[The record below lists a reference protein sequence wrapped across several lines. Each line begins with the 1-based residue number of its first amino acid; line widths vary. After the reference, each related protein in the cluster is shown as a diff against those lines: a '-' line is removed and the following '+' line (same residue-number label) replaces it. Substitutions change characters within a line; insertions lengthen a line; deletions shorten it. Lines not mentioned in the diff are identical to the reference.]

1 MTFQQKGPWSKKTYV
16 SWISNAILCDIWKK
30 LPIPAHYF
38 SFFHLEWHQWP
49 PLKILRCVA
58 LAFNPYRFVRFHGQY
73 NLASTIW
80 RSSRIWLKNMS
91 LLACGWFHAEYFQL
105 SPWFKNPPKIGQ
117 AFSEFSWRGRPFQ
130 GLELVVKLGF
140 TFTAVMLTLVAS
152 LVWKKKEK
160 TLTHLTWLI
169 HTSVLPS
176 NWNLGKNVVITV

>member
-49 PLKILRCVA
+49 PRKILRCVA

-105 SPWFKNPPKIGQ
+105 WFKNRASIFQVFLAGAPFSRARIGGQ
-117 AFSEFSWRGRPFQ
+117 VRLYIHGSHVDPGGQP
-130 GLELVVKLGF
+130 GL
-140 TFTAVMLTLVAS
+140 
-152 LVWKKKEK
+152 KKKERK
-160 TLTHLTWLI
+160 L
-169 HTSVLPS
+169 
-176 NWNLGKNVVITV
+176 